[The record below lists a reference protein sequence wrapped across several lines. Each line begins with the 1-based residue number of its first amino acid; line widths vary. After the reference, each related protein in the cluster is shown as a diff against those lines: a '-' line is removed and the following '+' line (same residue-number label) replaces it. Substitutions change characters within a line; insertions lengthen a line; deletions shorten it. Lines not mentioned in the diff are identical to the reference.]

1 MAEYEDVQTPG
12 DYTGDYVA
20 EHVGGLST
28 VGGNRG
34 GSADGGDVVELPYPF
49 DDPKDLAEAGF
60 PRLQLLPR
68 AAVETAL
75 MLVRRLCVRWACS
88 LVHPADPPSA
98 VAAFGYNAQVDVT
111 DEGVVDA
118 ARADISQRRLQATFP
133 DAEFLHQ
140 ALDDRSVMR
149 TCEPSACGLAML
161 ARNACVP

>member
-28 VGGNRG
+28 AGGNRG

-75 MLVRRLCVRWACS
+75 SC
-88 LVHPADPPSA
+88 
-98 VAAFGYNAQVDVT
+98 
-111 DEGVVDA
+111 
-118 ARADISQRRLQATFP
+118 
-133 DAEFLHQ
+133 
-140 ALDDRSVMR
+140 
-149 TCEPSACGLAML
+149 
-161 ARNACVP
+161 